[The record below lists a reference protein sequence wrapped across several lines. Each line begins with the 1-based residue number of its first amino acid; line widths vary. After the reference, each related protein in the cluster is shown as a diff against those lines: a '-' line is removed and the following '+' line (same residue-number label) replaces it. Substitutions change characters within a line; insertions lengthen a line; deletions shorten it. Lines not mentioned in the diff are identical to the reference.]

1 MKYDLVKFHHWLL
14 LSTFKNKWF
23 EENIKLQIISLLS
36 WMIYPEYREQNSLI
50 GVIQKNKFILSVIVI
65 PMLWSCTFFTF
76 GRLSST
82 QNTIVIE
89 KKTFINNHLK
99 GVDFNSLNGERKFIE
114 YLAHT
119 KFKIENYKNLQ
130 KLPDEVFFTIVSEIQ
145 RNKIPAS
152 LFFRLLDQESGF
164 RDIVNY
170 NSGVRGIP
178 QINSDTRRRILKI
191 IGSTNHR
198 IIDDIRVCSYHLKSQ
213 YETHKINGNDERK
226 SWTLSL
232 VDYNGGSSTL
242 AKENMK
248 FYHMEL
254 K

>member
-1 MKYDLVKFHHWLL
+1 MRYDLIKIHHWLL
-14 LSTFKNKWF
+14 ISTFKSKWF

-36 WMIYPEYREQNSLI
+36 WFIYPDYREQNSLI
-50 GVIQKNKFILSVIVI
+50 GVIQKNKFILSIIAI
-65 PMLWSCTFFTF
+65 PMLWSCTLFAF
-76 GRLSST
+76 GRLSSSEK
-82 QNTIVIE
+82 TIVVE

-99 GVDFNSLNGERKFIE
+99 GVDFKSLNGERKFIE

-130 KLPDEVFFTIVSEIQ
+130 KLPDEVFFTIVSEIEG
-145 RNKIPAS
+145 NKIPAS

-170 NSGVRGIP
+170 SSGVRGIP
-178 QINSDTRRRILKI
+178 QINSDTRIRILKI

-213 YETHKINGNDERK
+213 YETHRNNGNGEKK
-226 SWTLSL
+226 SWILSL
-232 VDYNGGSSTL
+232 IDYNGGSHTL

-248 FYHMEL
+248 FYHMNL